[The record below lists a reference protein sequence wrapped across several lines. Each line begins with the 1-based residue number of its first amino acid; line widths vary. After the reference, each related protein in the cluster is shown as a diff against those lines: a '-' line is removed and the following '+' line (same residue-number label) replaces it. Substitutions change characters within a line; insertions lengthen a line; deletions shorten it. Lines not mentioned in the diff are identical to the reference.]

1 MILNTTNPDIILRS
15 YHAQDAEAL
24 VAIANNR
31 KIWLNLRDVFPHPYH
46 LEDAQRFIKMCTESE
61 PHAVLGIE
69 YQGILAGSIGLH
81 LQVDVYR
88 LSAELGY
95 FVGEP
100 FWNKAIA
107 SEAVKRMLQYGF
119 ETLHLHR
126 IYASVYAHNK
136 ASMHVLEKNGFTLEG
151 VKKQAVYKNESF
163 TDEYFYG
170 ILNE

>member
-1 MILNTTNPDIILRS
+1 MILKTSNPDIILRS

-61 PHAVLGIE
+61 PHSVLGIE

-88 LSAELGY
+88 FSAELGY

-107 SEAVKRMLQYGF
+107 SVKP
-119 ETLHLHR
+119 
-126 IYASVYAHNK
+126 
-136 ASMHVLEKNGFTLEG
+136 
-151 VKKQAVYKNESF
+151 
-163 TDEYFYG
+163 
-170 ILNE
+170 